1 MTLEELRTI
10 STVKLLDEMEKVKD
24 NRIAWN
30 RICYEITCRMYVPFK
45 GISFEDLL
53 LMNGYIKEEEKE
65 KDKNF
70 TKRK

>member
-1 MTLEELRTI
+1 
-10 STVKLLDEMEKVKD
+10 
-24 NRIAWN
+24 
-30 RICYEITCRMYVPFK
+30 MYVPFK